1 MTTIYFIRHS
11 KSQKTHNLLNS
22 DNLQL
27 QNEKQILSIEGE
39 ELARTSLNI
48 EELKNIDVL
57 LSSNYIRAIST
68 AKYIANNNNIDINIM
83 ETFGERKIGVNS
95 WNEIPHDFYEKQFL
109 EPNYKIGN
117 GESQIEV
124 RNRMLDSLNEVISTF
139 KNKRIVIVTHS
150 TALFDLL
157 MNWCDINKDTGIY
170 YKNNFV
176 APIQIENCA
185 IFKLSFDDNN
195 NLVNIYKF

>member
-11 KSQKTHNLLNS
+11 KSLKTNNLLNR

-39 ELARTSLNI
+39 ELACNSLNI

-83 ETFGERKIGVNS
+83 ETFGERKFGINS
-95 WNEIPHDFYEKQFL
+95 WDEKPNDFYEKQFL

-124 RNRMLDSLNEVISTF
+124 RKRMLD
-139 KNKRIVIVTHS
+139 
-150 TALFDLL
+150 A
-157 MNWCDINKDTGIY
+157 INGSEKSSKPKICWGSIM
-170 YKNNFV
+170 
-176 APIQIENCA
+176 
-185 IFKLSFDDNN
+185 S
-195 NLVNIYKF
+195 